1 MENTENCTELEAIL
15 DRLSGLLDGLYEYVE
30 DEDERDYINSVE
42 NELRTYLYQKGLL
55 NND

>member
-1 MENTENCTELEAIL
+1 MENTENCTELEVIL
-15 DRLSGLLDGLYEYVE
+15 DRLSGLLDGLYEYV
-30 DEDERDYINSVE
+30 DSEDERDYINSVE

>member
-1 MENTENCTELEAIL
+1 MENTKNCTELEAIL
-15 DRLSGLLDGLYEYVE
+15 DRLSGLLDGLYEYID

>member
-55 NND
+55 KND

>member
-15 DRLSGLLDGLYEYVE
+15 DRLSGLLDGLYEYVD

-42 NELRTYLYQKGLL
+42 NELRTYLCQKGLL